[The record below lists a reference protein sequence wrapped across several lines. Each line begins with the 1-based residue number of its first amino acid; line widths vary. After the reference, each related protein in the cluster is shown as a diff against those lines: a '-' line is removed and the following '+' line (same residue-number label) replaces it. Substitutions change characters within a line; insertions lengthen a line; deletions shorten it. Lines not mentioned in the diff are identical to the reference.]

1 MKAFVS
7 RQECILASYEFGA
20 RYKRFWCAIQMFS
33 ERETNSNQ
41 SQVCFLLDLNWSSCL
56 RNRRFTVCNNGGK
69 LWSGSFSCR
78 QVIQNIPNAW
88 NAAGIKQISFT
99 VQLAGLHTDDRSIIT
114 CYDVTN
120 SPEPVRPVSRVRFDR
135 VGDVFFRSNSRWYG
149 CCDWLL
155 VPRGV
160 SLDSHRTWT
169 DSWCA
174 ESLPRNKRIHS
185 RNKRIHS
192 RNKCIHSR
200 KTVSVSRI

>member
-7 RQECILASYEFGA
+7 RKECILARYEFGA

-41 SQVCFLLDLNWSSCL
+41 SQVGFLIDWNWSSYL
-56 RNRRFTVCNNGGK
+56 HAV
-69 LWSGSFSCR
+69 L
-78 QVIQNIPNAW
+78 
-88 NAAGIKQISFT
+88 KQISFT

-120 SPEPVRPVSRVRFDR
+120 SPELVRPVSRV
-135 VGDVFFRSNSRWYG
+135 

-174 ESLPRNKRIHS
+174 DLLPRNKRIHL
-185 RNKRIHS
+185 RNQRIHS
-192 RNKCIHSR
+192 RKKCIHSR

>member
-7 RQECILASYEFGA
+7 RKECILARYEFGA
-20 RYKRFWCAIQMFS
+20 HYKRFWCAIQMFS

-41 SQVCFLLDLNWSSCL
+41 SQVGFLIDLNWSSCL
-56 RNRRFTVCNNGGK
+56 RNPRFTECNNDYIFTTESY
-69 LWSGSFSCR
+69 LHA
-78 QVIQNIPNAW
+78 VL
-88 NAAGIKQISFT
+88 KQISFT
-99 VQLAGLHTDDRSIIT
+99 VQLAGLHTNDRSIIT

-120 SPEPVRPVSRVRFDR
+120 SPEPVRPVTRVRFDR

-155 VPRGV
+155 VPRSV

-174 ESLPRNKRIHS
+174 DLLPRN
-185 RNKRIHS
+185 NRIHS
-192 RNKCIHSR
+192 RNKCIHSGNMHSFA
-200 KTVSVSRI
+200 KDSLCFAHIALLSRNN

>member
-7 RQECILASYEFGA
+7 RKECILARYEFGA
-20 RYKRFWCAIQMFS
+20 RYKRLWCAIQMFL

-41 SQVCFLLDLNWSSCL
+41 SQVGFLIDLNWSSCL

-69 LWSGSFSCR
+69 VWSGACR
-78 QVIQNIPNAW
+78 LAYRRQEYHHVLWRHKQSRAGSTCIQSTFWP
-88 NAAGIKQISFT
+88 
-99 VQLAGLHTDDRSIIT
+99 
-114 CYDVTN
+114 
-120 SPEPVRPVSRVRFDR
+120 SRGR
-135 VGDVFFRSNSRWYG
+135 FFRSNSRWYG
-149 CCDWLL
+149 SCDWLL

-169 DSWCA
+169 DNWCA
-174 ESLPRNKRIHS
+174 DLLPRNKCIHS

-192 RNKCIHSR
+192 WNKCIHSR

>member
-7 RQECILASYEFGA
+7 RKEYILARYEFGA
-20 RYKRFWCAIQMFS
+20 RYKRFRCAIQMVS
-33 ERETNSNQ
+33 ERETNSEREAHVYATGG
-41 SQVCFLLDLNWSSCL
+41 SPCAIMAASSDPEAL
-56 RNRRFTVCNNGGK
+56 VADK
-69 LWSGSFSCR
+69 LSKIYQTLG
-78 QVIQNIPNAW
+78 
-88 NAAGIKQISFT
+88 
-99 VQLAGLHTDDRSIIT
+99 VQPVSSVT

-120 SPEPVRPVSRVRFDR
+120 SPEPVRPVSRVR
-135 VGDVFFRSNSRWYG
+135 VFRSNSRWYG

-160 SLDSHRTWT
+160 SLDSHHTWT

-174 ESLPRNKRIHS
+174 DLLPRNKCIHS

>member
-1 MKAFVS
+1 
-7 RQECILASYEFGA
+7 
-20 RYKRFWCAIQMFS
+20 MFS

-41 SQVCFLLDLNWSSCL
+41 SQVGFLIDLNWSSCL
-56 RNRRFTVCNNGGK
+56 RNRSPCVIMAASSDPEALVADK
-69 LWSGSFSCR
+69 LSKIYQTLGVPPVSSDTLR
-78 QVIQNIPNAW
+78 SS
-88 NAAGIKQISFT
+88 IS
-99 VQLAGLHTDDRSIIT
+99 RSIIT

-120 SPEPVRPVSRVRFDR
+120 RFDLYPGY
-135 VGDVFFRSNSRWYG
+135 VLTESGTFFRSNSRWYG

-174 ESLPRNKRIHS
+174 DLLP

>member
-7 RQECILASYEFGA
+7 RKECILARYEFGA

-41 SQVCFLLDLNWSSCL
+41 SQVGFLIDLNWSSCL

-69 LWSGSFSCR
+69 LWSGGFSCR

-88 NAAGIKQISFT
+88 SAAGIKWYVMTSQT
-99 VQLAGLHTDDRSIIT
+99 VPS
-114 CYDVTN
+114 
-120 SPEPVRPVSRVRFDR
+120 RFDLYPGY
-135 VGDVFFRSNSRWYG
+135 VLTESGTFFFRSNSRWYG

-174 ESLPRNKRIHS
+174 DLLPRNKRIHS